1 MQQILHGWNWMRFLR
16 LAVGL
21 YALVQVA
28 IDWDPMLAAAG
39 VFLSAM
45 AVFNIG
51 CCGIACAPNFKS
63 SKRNEDAT
71 KDISFEEVK

>member
-1 MQQILHGWNWMRFLR
+1 MQQILNGWNWMRFLR
-16 LAVGL
+16 LGVGL

-28 IDWDPMLAAAG
+28 VEWDPMLAAAG

-51 CCGIACAPNFKS
+51 CSGAACAPNFRS
-63 SKRNEDAT
+63 SKRNEGST
-71 KDISFEEVK
+71 KNISFEEVK